1 MVKILKDYK
10 EIFKPIRSNNS
21 DDELISGAI
30 KCLDDFGEQFN
41 AGNLEGMDD
50 FLHFPHYLL
59 SGNELIEW
67 KTRGQ
72 LPETFFDDLKEQG
85 WNKTVTQN
93 RDVILV
99 SKDKVHFKVE
109 YTREKEDGTVIS
121 EHENVWIVIYKNNKW
136 GIFLRSY

>member
-1 MVKILKDYK
+1 MKILKDYK
-10 EIFKPIRSNNS
+10 EIFKPIRSNKS
-21 DDELISGAI
+21 DDELISAAI
-30 KCLDDFGEQFN
+30 KCLDGFGEQFN

-93 RDVILV
+93 REVILV
-99 SKDKVHFKVE
+99 SKDKVHFKVK